1 MMPLPS
7 LRPRSEQNQW
17 YWMVMCMDLGV
28 RRGGSVVASC
38 LAARLSLKT
47 VLMVEFRSPY
57 SGIQP
62 NTFDVAANC
71 YRLILG
77 DKILLSPSL
86 ISMKWVVPLMLPM
99 QPISKYDDLSL
110 DVLQKQQ
117 LPGRVAFSYLWQP
130 APPKLSSMPL
140 WPLWMQH
147 VQKIQ
152 CKAER
157 TLKECDD
164 VLKKPERTEFAFY
177 TSILLDQLYPL
188 SHWSL

>member
-1 MMPLPS
+1 MIKIWLVVQRIFILNRRQCSCARTFVRKSAQFKANATSLMMMPLPS

-86 ISMKWVVPLMLPM
+86 ISMKWVVPLMRPM

-140 WPLWMQH
+140 
-147 VQKIQ
+147 
-152 CKAER
+152 
-157 TLKECDD
+157 
-164 VLKKPERTEFAFY
+164 
-177 TSILLDQLYPL
+177 
-188 SHWSL
+188 